1 MGSWNLLFFASSIVN
16 VKFNDTIIL
25 LHSPYKDCSLRRKP
39 VLGGC
44 LFVCLLFSLPFEL
57 LREKKN
63 PVIYSRSGLRN
74 SKRAQGW
81 SSSEWPVPRARSLSN
96 TFNKKIFQTIDFTI
110 SFAADVFVIASSLFG
125 NKETK
130 TKGKTYFSNWV
141 IKKHQRIITARVR
154 SKSEWPSHESHR
166 TAHNELKRPGH
177 CFALF
182 FSKACENH
190 V

>member
-1 MGSWNLLFFASSIVN
+1 MEPTFFASSIVN

-25 LHSPYKDCSLRRKP
+25 LHFPYKDCSLRRKP

-44 LFVCLLFSLPFEL
+44 LFVCLFFSLPFEL

-96 TFNKKIFQTIDFTI
+96 TFNKQIFQTIDFTI

-125 NKETK
+125 NKEDK
-130 TKGKTYFSNWV
+130 DE
-141 IKKHQRIITARVR
+141 R
-154 SKSEWPSHESHR
+154 ED
-166 TAHNELKRPGH
+166 
-177 CFALF
+177 LF
-182 FSKACENH
+182 
-190 V
+190 